1 MTKPWDDDVDGAWAP
16 GKAPVNVLTTFL
28 KCVHERDSVGA
39 EQAALESMKYSINIF
54 WSRGMKSNLACL
66 MSNGVLKTEPNNLL
80 VRDLLNVI
88 KQQDVMDAEETQ
100 SINSEFNENL
110 ESEDDGSDEVDFDD
124 LGEDEHKGDIKVHS
138 CRKSS
143 FANGMSDK
151 GQSSLESETLLLS
164 TLEVRVNRAS
174 ETNVIRC
181 TVTDQVHRLHLTKA
195 LPCGENEV
203 QKGAATAA
211 NGEYRVDTRSLQ
223 SFENHPYVYLSLR
236 TVESR

>member
-39 EQAALESMKYSINIF
+39 EQAALEI
-54 WSRGMKSNLACL
+54 
-66 MSNGVLKTEPNNLL
+66 LKTEPNNLL

-223 SFENHPYVYLSLR
+223 SFENHPAAEVDDNADTSI
-236 TVESR
+236 